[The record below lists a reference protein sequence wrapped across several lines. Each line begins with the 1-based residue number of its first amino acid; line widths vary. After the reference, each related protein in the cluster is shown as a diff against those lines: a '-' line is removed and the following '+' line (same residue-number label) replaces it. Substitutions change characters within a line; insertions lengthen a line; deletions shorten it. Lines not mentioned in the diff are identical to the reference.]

1 MYNGGIDTVFSQK
14 VIQEKSAIFTEILNV
29 FMHNFLCQ
37 NVLIFPLYILL
48 SRKIDTFWPK
58 AIDKF
63 WSGSIST
70 VLAQKSHTKNQ
81 QYS

>member
-1 MYNGGIDTVFSQK
+1 MYNGGIGTVLAQK
-14 VIQEKSAIFTEILNV
+14 LIQEKSAKFTEILNV

-37 NVLIFPLYILL
+37 NVLIFPYILL
-48 SRKIDTFWPK
+48 TRKIDRFWSK